1 MEDNI
6 YTKINRKK
14 RVKKGTIPFFM
25 AYTGMCDKNHKMF
38 NHANDIK
45 PITPSGEPEPT
56 PAETSSEVS
65 GEASGGEAT
74 GVGVG
79 ESLKNINH
87 LNEMAYSRG
96 DAIEFCHNLAKQF
109 IVHFDK
115 VCNDTDINTR
125 KHHIQE
131 MQTWYNTIKDIK
143 LKHNNKKL
151 NNQQIMDWFLT
162 SGSSTEDL
170 FDNQTIAELYDKMIP
185 YLLISDSVESAIKRI
200 NLPNVTEYDDEISDY
215 FKVNDHTSDQ
225 NIHEDID
232 NNLNDLV
239 SFIQKIDFDSVND
252 DISKEFGDWELE
264 VWKDI
269 VSWNSWWKSE
279 CLFIQIDND
288 KLNKHLH
295 YGDIE
300 NQDELDYKKEKLLKR
315 LLNQNNN

>member
-14 RVKKGTIPFFM
+14 RAKKGTIPFFM
-25 AYTGMCDKNHKMF
+25 VYTGMCDKNHKMF

-45 PITPSGEPEPT
+45 PITPSEEPEPT
-56 PAETSSEVS
+56 PAKTSSEVS
-65 GEASGGEAT
+65 GEVSGEVGGET
-74 GVGVG
+74 SGESISVGVG
-79 ESLKNINH
+79 ESL
-87 LNEMAYSRG
+87 
-96 DAIEFCHNLAKQF
+96 
-109 IVHFDK
+109 
-115 VCNDTDINTR
+115 T
-125 KHHIQE
+125 
-131 MQTWYNTIKDIK
+131 
-143 LKHNNKKL
+143 NN
-151 NNQQIMDWFLT
+151 
-162 SGSSTEDL
+162 
-170 FDNQTIAELYDKMIP
+170 
-185 YLLISDSVESAIKRI
+185 
-200 NLPNVTEYDDEISDY
+200 TEYDDEISDY
-215 FKVNDHTSDQ
+215 FKVNDQTSDQ
-225 NIHEDID
+225 NINEDID

-288 KLNKHLH
+288 KLNRHLH